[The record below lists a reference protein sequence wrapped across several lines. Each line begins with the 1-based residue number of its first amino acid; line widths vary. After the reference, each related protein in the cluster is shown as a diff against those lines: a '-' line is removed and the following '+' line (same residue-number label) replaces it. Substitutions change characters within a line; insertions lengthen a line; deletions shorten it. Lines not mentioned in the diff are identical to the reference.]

1 MITQTANDVPDQD
14 GYGLATIPPRLLWI
28 GSGIV
33 ALAIVAFFAWYYLVP
48 SPTTAVAPV
57 TGTYVARL
65 VGVVPAAGLGAEQTA
80 LLVQGRVAFGRV
92 TGWTLPDGLNV
103 ITLEVEAPTQD
114 EAFVKLRGLRAAVG
128 VVLGQWDADAP
139 LPVWHETIKG
149 GVLAP

>member
-1 MITQTANDVPDQD
+1 MITQTANNVSDQP
-14 GYGLATIPPRLLWI
+14 ATIPTRVLWL
-28 GSGIV
+28 GLGIV
-33 ALAIVAFFAWYYLVP
+33 AIALAAFLGTYYIA
-48 SPTTAVAPV
+48 PTLIGAPVTTAPV

-65 VGVVPAAGLGAEQTA
+65 VGVVPADGLGAEQTA

-92 TGWTLPDGLNV
+92 TGWALPDGLQI

-114 EAFVKLRGLRAAVG
+114 EAFVKLRGLRSAVD
-128 VVLGQWDADAP
+128 VVLGQWDATAP